1 MDVTLF
7 DSQAG
12 VYRFLASGLQ
22 TGFHAHPALEIIVA
36 RQGRFLIASANGLYR
51 PAKAAVIKSTTKHVL
66 DLGQSQCEIMLL
78 DSLPETDTSL
88 LARLGIAD
96 TGEDLICLPEAKE
109 LSRALDELVTGAS
122 ARYKTGDERILKSLH
137 YIRANC
143 GDVRLSLSQVAG
155 HVHLS
160 PSRVTHLFKEK
171 VGASLQQ
178 YIYVWTRLTYAMDQY
193 IHQPV
198 NLTEAAL
205 AAGFYDSPHFSKHFK
220 ALLGLKPSLPY
231 NQKNSRIVQAR

>member
-36 RQGRFLIASANGLYR
+36 RQGSFLIAPASGIYR
-51 PAKAAVIKSTTKHVL
+51 PAKAAVIKSNAKHAL

-78 DSLPETDTSL
+78 DSLPETDAFL
-88 LARLGIAD
+88 LARLGVTDA
-96 TGEDLICLPEAKE
+96 GEALICLPDGKG
-109 LSRALDELVTGAS
+109 LSRALDELVSGAS
-122 ARYKTGDERILKSLH
+122 AGYQTRDDRILKSLH
-137 YIRANC
+137 YIRAN
-143 GDVRLSLSQVAG
+143 GGNARLSLSQVADQ
-155 HVHLS
+155 VHLS

-178 YIYVWTRLTYAMDQY
+178 YIVWTRLTYAMDQFM
-193 IHQPV
+193 HQPM

-205 AAGFYDSPHFSKHFK
+205 AAGFYDSAHFSKHFK

-231 NQKNSRIVQAR
+231 PPKNSRIVQAR

>member
-36 RQGRFLIASANGLYR
+36 RQGSFLIAPANGLYR
-51 PAKAAVIKSTTKHVL
+51 PAKAAVIKSNAKHAL
-66 DLGQSQCEIMLL
+66 EMGQSQCEIMLL
-78 DSLPETDTSL
+78 DSVPETDTAL
-88 LARLGIAD
+88 LGLLGVAD
-96 TGEDLICLPEAKE
+96 TGEDLICLPEAQA
-109 LSRALDELVTGAS
+109 LSRALDELVTGAG
-122 ARYKTGDERILKSLH
+122 ARYQIRDERILKSLH

-143 GDVRLSLSQVAG
+143 GNAGLTLSQVADQM
-155 HVHLS
+155 HLS

-171 VGASLQQ
+171 AGVSLQQ
-178 YIYVWTRLTYAMDQY
+178 YIVWTRLTYAVDQF
-193 IHQPV
+193 IHQPM

-205 AAGFYDSPHFSKHFK
+205 AAGFYDSAHFSKHFK

-231 NQKNSRIVQAR
+231 TRKNSRIVQAG

>member
-22 TGFHAHPALEIIVA
+22 TGFHAHPALEIVVA
-36 RQGRFLIASANGLYR
+36 RQGSFLIASANGLYR
-51 PAKAAVIKSTTKHVL
+51 PAKAAAIKSNTKHAL
-66 DLGQSQCEIMLL
+66 DLGQSQCEIVLL
-78 DSLPETDTSL
+78 DSVPAMDTSL
-88 LARLGIAD
+88 LARLGVAD
-96 TGEDLICLPEAKE
+96 TGEDLICLPGAKA

-122 ARYKTGDERILKSLH
+122 TRYLTRDERIVKSLH

-143 GDVRLSLSQVAG
+143 GNARLSLSQVAD

-178 YIYVWTRLTYAMDQY
+178 YIVWTRLTCAMDQF
-193 IHQPV
+193 IHQPM

-205 AAGFYDSPHFSKHFK
+205 AAGFYDSAHFSKHFK

-231 NQKNSRIVQAR
+231 HQQNSRIVQAR